1 MEVFLVY
8 IFLQVQYVGM
18 GVCVWEC
25 VRESVYMYVSMYVC
39 IRVRVS
45 LRKSG
50 GSLTATRTADNYF
63 SSFEGSC
70 ERS

>member
-18 GVCVWEC
+18 GVCVC
-25 VRESVYMYVSMYVC
+25 ESVYMYVSMYVC